1 MVNRPTINKID
12 VFDASMPADIEFCWQ
27 GIQPYASRLYIYE
40 SDASSESSQPVF
52 TQYCE
57 SIRLRQQIP
66 ANTQKNS
73 HSYYAVIILYD
84 YRTAFNID
92 NRCGRIAGDIADI
105 GYNSRC
111 VRNIMQIH

>member
-66 ANTQKNS
+66 ANTLKNS

-84 YRTAFNID
+84 SDGKPT
-92 NRCGRIAGDIADI
+92 
-105 GYNSRC
+105 
-111 VRNIMQIH
+111 QIS